1 MAAEAVS
8 GPGPEQ
14 GYAKIQEPG
23 SGARG
28 TEPTGRHSYHSFGAQ
43 FCEVHVDP
51 ELGIVR
57 VARMTGC
64 FAGGRILNARTANS
78 QLVGGMIWGIGMAL
92 SEETRIDPA
101 SAIFTTA
108 NLADYLIPVHADVPP
123 IEVLLVG
130 EDDPYVNPIGVKGL
144 GELGIVGAS
153 AAIAN
158 AVFNATGKRL
168 RELPLTPEKLML

>member
-1 MAAEAVS
+1 
-8 GPGPEQ
+8 
-14 GYAKIQEPG
+14 
-23 SGARG
+23 
-28 TEPTGRHSYHSFGAQ
+28 
-43 FCEVHVDP
+43 
-51 ELGIVR
+51 
-57 VARMTGC
+57 MTGC